1 MHRFRPMLVITLLFA
16 ALFGLFN
23 PSVSA
28 EAPKPL
34 KVFVDTNQIPFEV
47 DPLIINGTTLVQ
59 FRPLFQAMG
68 MEVKWEE
75 ASRTVTGT
83 KADLMISL
91 RIEDPQAVVNGRQV
105 PLSEPA
111 RIVNGST
118 MVPLRFIGEA
128 TGALVNWDAVNGEI
142 TLITPALLQSLGMSR
157 EEMQK
162 KIDEYAAKQG
172 HPPSASSGDGTVPAP
187 PAAEPKPEAPAA
199 PAAPAAPQTPPPGPS
214 KPVDLAA
221 LQGMY
226 YGFRDDF
233 GGYEC
238 GGACWDIYTFLPDQR
253 VLVGVPPQGG
263 PETIDC
269 TRDGCTTY
277 TIADG
282 KLTLATG
289 DSYEIGVTSDGY
301 LEIQDVALLPVA
313 AVADGLKLEGTYKHI
328 GYQGLVGIH
337 AFSSSWTEYLTFKSD
352 GTFESTDLSLSS
364 LDVHVST
371 TNAAG
376 SKSDTGTYQISGNTL
391 ILTYQDGSVL
401 RRLFFDHDFD
411 DNQSLKDIQ
420 IGSRRFYIPD
430 EQ

>member
-1 MHRFRPMLVITLLFA
+1 MPWFRPILVMTLLFA
-16 ALFGLFN
+16 VLFSMTPAFA
-23 PSVSA
+23 SA
-28 EAPKPL
+28 EQPKSP
-34 KVFVDTNQIPFEV
+34 KVFVDTEQIPFEV
-47 DPLIINGTTLVQ
+47 DPLIVSGTTLVQ
-59 FRPLFQAMG
+59 FRPLFEAMG

-75 ASRTVTGT
+75 ASRTVTGS
-83 KADLMISL
+83 KSDLTISL

-105 PLSEPA
+105 QLSEPA
-111 RIVNGST
+111 RIVGGST

-128 TGALVNWDAVNGEI
+128 TGALVHWDAVNSEI
-142 TLITPALLQSLGMSR
+142 TIVTPALLESLGMSK

-162 KIDEYAAKQG
+162 KLDEYAAKQDQ
-172 HPPSASSGDGTVPAP
+172 PPSASSDGETAAAP
-187 PAAEPKPEAPAA
+187 PAEVPKPEI
-199 PAAPAAPQTPPPGPS
+199 PAAPQTPTAGPS

-238 GGACWDIYTFLPDQR
+238 GGACWDIYTFLPDKR

-282 KLTLATG
+282 KMTLGSGESFKIALK
-289 DSYEIGVTSDGY
+289 DGY
-301 LEIQDVALLPVA
+301 LTIQDVTLFPVA
-313 AVADGLKLEGTYKHI
+313 AAAEGLKLEGTYKNI

-337 AFSSSWTEYLTFKSD
+337 AFSSSWTEYLTFRSD

-364 LDVHVST
+364 LDVQVST

-376 SKSDTGTYQISGNTL
+376 SKSDSGTYQISGNTL
-391 ILTYQDGSVL
+391 VLTYQDGTVL
-401 RRLFFDHDFD
+401 RRLFFDHDD
-411 DNQSLKDIQ
+411 DGTKVLKDIQ
-420 IGSRRFYIPD
+420 IGSKNFYIPD